1 MHELSIVQGLISTAG
16 EAAERAGAR
25 RVKSVKL
32 RLGALSGVVEGALLF
47 SYDIATKGTALEGSE
62 LVIQNLPVVI
72 WCPSCQQN
80 VEIAGIQKFR
90 CPLCNTPSADIRQ
103 GRELEVESLEIEVAD
118 DHAHR

>member
-1 MHELSIVQGLISTAG
+1 VHELSIVQGLISTAG